1 MRKSTII
8 TSILLVAAIIALTY
22 SDKERRELK
31 ADLDRQRQNF
41 SALTYTYEYDN
52 IDDSTT
58 AMKHEALQAK
68 YDELEKL
75 HIADTRLIRQLRLR
89 LKDTEAIHTVA
100 QTTTDTVYLEAST
113 SADSDSVYTY
123 QDKWISLRVDIP
135 SRQCQYA
142 AYDSLTTIVSR
153 TYKHRFLW
161 WRWGTKGYDVRIV
174 SHNPHSRISYSK
186 WVKVLE

>member
-1 MRKSTII
+1 M
-8 TSILLVAAIIALTY
+8 AAIIALTY

-31 ADLDRQRQNF
+31 TDLDRQTQNI
-41 SALTYTYEYDN
+41 SALTYTYEYDK

-58 AMKHEALQAK
+58 IMKHEALQAK

-89 LKDTEAIHTVA
+89 LKDTEAIHTMA
-100 QTTTDTVYLEAST
+100 QTTTDTIYLQASA
-113 SADSDSVYTY
+113 SADSDSIYTY
-123 QDKWISLRVDIP
+123 QDKWISIKVDIP

-153 TYKHRFLW
+153 TYKHKFLW
-161 WRWGTKGYDVRIV
+161 LRWGTKGYQVQIV
-174 SHNPHSRISYSK
+174 NHNPHSKVSYSK
-186 WVKVLE
+186 YVKVEK